1 MNIQTLFVFAAVA
14 ALAITIITVNMAY
27 ATSDRIDTK
36 DPLQNYNQSSA
47 QGWMPME
54 NPQAKPGELPNQS
67 QTCIGCANPP
77 APTEEV
83 MNIGN
88 LTK

>member
-1 MNIQTLFVFAAVA
+1 MNIQTLVVFAAVA
-14 ALAITIITVNMAY
+14 ALAITVITVNMAY

-36 DPLQNYNQSSA
+36 DPFQNYNQSSA

-54 NPQAKPGELPNQS
+54 NPQAKSGELPNQS
-67 QTCIGCANPP
+67 QTCIGCVNPP

-83 MNIGN
+83 MNTGN

>member
-1 MNIQTLFVFAAVA
+1 MVA
-14 ALAITIITVNMAY
+14 ALTITIITVNMAY

-47 QGWMPME
+47 QGWMPTE
-54 NPQAKPGELPNQS
+54 NPQAKSGERPNQS

-83 MNIGN
+83 TNTGN

>member
-1 MNIQTLFVFAAVA
+1 MVA

-36 DPLQNYNQSSA
+36 DPLQKYNQSSA

-54 NPQAKPGELPNQS
+54 NPQAKPGELPNQT
-67 QTCIGCANPP
+67 QTCIGCTNPP
-77 APTEEV
+77 APTEEDT
-83 MNIGN
+83 NIGN

>member
-1 MNIQTLFVFAAVA
+1 MNIQTLVVFAAVA

-47 QGWMPME
+47 
-54 NPQAKPGELPNQS
+54 
-67 QTCIGCANPP
+67 P

-83 MNIGN
+83 MNTGN

>member
-1 MNIQTLFVFAAVA
+1 
-14 ALAITIITVNMAY
+14 
-27 ATSDRIDTK
+27 
-36 DPLQNYNQSSA
+36 
-47 QGWMPME
+47 ME

-83 MNIGN
+83 MNTGN